1 MTHKN
6 DKMVNLPSKRQV
18 DEAVKEN
25 PRLVDQN
32 QVKSIVQ
39 HSLSQLSSIEHRLDR
54 LENQG
59 VIGRVIG
66 SITGSTNKEM
76 IALMRDL
83 TQAQQTTIKLVL
95 TLAIYHAQNVTV
107 MDEILGEL
115 DKAKGVHTRT
125 ASHIEF
131 LYDQVQM
138 IRDTH
143 RPQNKQLAG
152 RLAMLAAGFL
162 VAVSVMTYLFWNQFL

>member
-1 MTHKN
+1 MTQK
-6 DKMVNLPSKRQV
+6 DEKAVNLPSKRQV

-76 IALMRDL
+76 ISLMRDL

-95 TLAIYHAQNVTV
+95 TLAVYHAQNVTV
-107 MDEILGEL
+107 MDEILDEL

-131 LYDQVQM
+131 LYEQVQM

-143 RPQNKQLAG
+143 RPQKKQLAG
-152 RLAMLAAGFL
+152 KLALSAAVLASVFV
-162 VAVSVMTYLFWNQFL
+162 VAYLFWNP

>member
-1 MTHKN
+1 MTQMNEKA
-6 DKMVNLPSKRQV
+6 VSLPSKRQV
-18 DEAVKEN
+18 NEVVKEN

-39 HSLSQLSSIEHRLDR
+39 QSLSQLSSIEHRLDR

-76 IALMRDL
+76 ISLMRDL

-95 TLAIYHAQNVTV
+95 TLAVYHAQNVAV
-107 MDEILGEL
+107 MDEILDEL
-115 DKAKGVHTRT
+115 DKAKSVHTRT

-143 RPQNKQLAG
+143 RPQKKQLAG
-152 RLAMLAAGFL
+152 RWAMFAAGL
-162 VAVSVMTYLFWNQFL
+162 LVSVIVATYLFWN